1 MTEATR
7 SLPEP
12 IATATVTSL
21 SAGGL
26 LRAARE
32 KRGLHIAAL
41 AASIKVSPRKLEA
54 LEADR
59 HAELPDLTFT
69 RALALTVCRALK
81 VDPEP
86 VLAKLPHAG
95 DLPKLSRVGGGLN
108 APFRGAPGSRDPGE
122 FNLHRKPAFWATLLI
137 LLGAVALALV
147 PDRWVPWHGPSTAMM
162 GAAATA
168 SAVMG
173 DAAAASTPNSAAVPP
188 SLAASGPP
196 LAGAAASA
204 ATFAGAVTSPTGGM
218 GESAPTSP
226 PQEVGTVNAAGV
238 LSLRTTGESW
248 IDVQDARGQTLLSR
262 AVQRGEAIALD
273 GALPM
278 RVTIGNSAATQLV
291 FRGQPVDLTANTR
304 DNVAR
309 LQLP

>member
-1 MTEATR
+1 MTEATEVQ
-7 SLPEP
+7 PEP
-12 IATATVTSL
+12 IGTASDPAL

-59 HAELPDLTFT
+59 YAELPDLTFT
-69 RALALTVCRALK
+69 RALAHTVCRALK

-86 VLAKLPHAG
+86 VLAKLPQAG
-95 DLPKLSRVGGGLN
+95 DLPKLSQVGGGLN

-122 FNLHRKPAFWATLLI
+122 FTLHRKPVFWATLLV
-137 LLGAVALALV
+137 LLGAAALALV
-147 PDRWVPWHGPSTAMM
+147 PDRWVPWHGPGKAV
-162 GAAATA
+162 GGATA
-168 SAVMG
+168 PASTVAEVV
-173 DAAAASTPNSAAVPP
+173 AAAAITALPALAPVSAASAPAAPGV
-188 SLAASGPP
+188 AASGAVLSDPATP
-196 LAGAAASA
+196 IADGTVARAPEPAPSGAGA
-204 ATFAGAVTSPTGGM
+204 TG
-218 GESAPTSP
+218 
-226 PQEVGTVNAAGV
+226 AAGV
-238 LSLRTTGESW
+238 LLLRTTAESW

-262 AVQRGEAIALD
+262 NVQRGESVGLD

-278 RVTIGNSAATQLV
+278 RVTIGNAAVTQLT
-291 FRGQPVDLTANTR
+291 FRGQPVDLSANTR